1 MTWWV
6 SSGGMI
12 ASIVW
17 GVWLASVLEYLQ
29 ISWEVYAI
37 FAGLLFLDFI
47 FWIADAFFEDRQK
60 VTSSA
65 AYKWIFKK
73 FSKLILPA
81 IFVLAMR
88 WIWAE
93 DTSMLTTTIM
103 SILIITESYSIIW
116 HIYSI
121 NTWKHL
127 SEIDAFALL
136 VEFIANLFKQKLPKE
151 IDPEEKNLD
160 NKEE

>member
-116 HIYSI
+116 
-121 NTWKHL
+121 
-127 SEIDAFALL
+127 
-136 VEFIANLFKQKLPKE
+136 
-151 IDPEEKNLD
+151 
-160 NKEE
+160 